1 MENFWTDE
9 PDDTVNQQIEQLVL
23 DPKFR
28 SWVLQ
33 PTPESEAY
41 WIDYLSLG
49 LPDREEALR
58 QARIVVLA
66 LQMPDYLVAEG
77 AAEASTNQLLGRIR
91 SGSGKPGSDTP
102 DARTPDARTPR
113 IVRFLGRASWR
124 WAAAALLL
132 LSAGW
137 WSYRQYMPGS
147 SKPLATQQPK
157 SALPFTE
164 LAGTVV
170 EESTMD
176 KARRVELPDGS
187 IVTLQPKSHLR
198 YDKAFRQDTRTVTLS
213 GQAFF
218 DVTPNPKRPFLVFTE
233 DVVTRVLGTSFTV
246 TTLPGQPAIVSVR
259 TGQVAVYTRQGFVQA
274 SNRPND
280 ALLLTPN
287 QQATFDKTAGKL
299 TKKLVA
305 QPLPIPATLPNTLNF
320 ENRPVTEVIAELEK
334 IYGVRITC
342 DYEQLSQCRVTVL
355 LENEPLFDQLSLLC
369 KLIDGQYQIAN
380 TTVTLTASGC
390 Q

>member
-9 PDDTVNQQIEQLVL
+9 PDDTVNQQVEQLVL
-23 DPKFR
+23 DPRFR

-58 QARIVVLA
+58 QARLVVLA
-66 LQMPDYLVAEG
+66 LQMPDYPVAEG

-91 SGSGKPGSDTP
+91 SGSGQPDSDTP
-102 DARTPDARTPR
+102 NARRPGARMPR
-113 IVRFLGRASWR
+113 IVRFWGGASWR
-124 WAAAALLL
+124 WVAAALFL

-137 WSYRQYMPGS
+137 WAFSQYVPGV
-147 SKPLATQQPK
+147 SKPIATRQTMP
-157 SALPFTE
+157 ALPFTE

-170 EESTMD
+170 EESTTD
-176 KARRVELPDGS
+176 TPRRVELPDGS
-187 IVTLQPKSHLR
+187 SVALQPNSQLR
-198 YDKAFRQDTRTVTLS
+198 YDKAFKHDTRIVTLS

-218 DVTPNPKRPFLVFTE
+218 DVTPNPKRPFLVYTE

-259 TGQVAVYTRQGFVQA
+259 TGQVAVYTRQAFAQA
-274 SNRPND
+274 SNRPKD

-287 QQATFDKTAGKL
+287 QQATFDKAAGKL
-299 TKKLVA
+299 FKNLVA
-305 QPLPIPATLPNTLNF
+305 LPLPIPARLPNTLNF
-320 ENRPVTEVIAELEK
+320 ENRPVTEVIAELEQ
-334 IYGVRITC
+334 IYGIRIAY
-342 DYEQLSQCRVTVL
+342 DHEQLSQCRVTVQ

-369 KLIDGQYQIAN
+369 KLIDGQYQIAD
-380 TTVTLTASGC
+380 TTVALTASGC